1 MTQTIATL
9 QGSKEAADKDA
20 IRPFPKVNVPELE
33 LTDLRSRINA
43 TRWPERETVTIA
55 FYRVAD
61 GDWLLS
67 DKGARFDKG
76 CL

>member
-20 IRPFPKVNVPELE
+20 IRPFPKVNVPEPE

-43 TRWPERETVTIA
+43 A
-55 FYRVAD
+55 FE
-61 GDWLLS
+61 
-67 DKGARFDKG
+67 
-76 CL
+76 